1 MINTPLLLGAKVYN
15 GISDGPARVYI
26 AHMEGFLT
34 TECGFLACWFFTMSN
49 IEPVSLNLF
58 LLFFCL
64 AYTLKIFV
72 FSFQLDN
79 LLIEKIRQIGKTALG
94 IKKDLEDALCFL

>member
-1 MINTPLLLGAKVYN
+1 
-15 GISDGPARVYI
+15 
-26 AHMEGFLT
+26 MEGFLT
-34 TECGFLACWFFTMSN
+34 TECSFLACWFFTMGNS
-49 IEPVSLNLF
+49 IEPVTLNLF

-72 FSFQLDN
+72 FSFQVDN
-79 LLIEKIRQIGKTALG
+79 LLIEKIRQIGKTALD